1 MMKTIN
7 QAEPDSTAL
16 LSETETLTGEP
27 LPERTARDPQRILA
41 QAEQAAQALA
51 QAMAGKPRRVILNG
65 SEYLEFE
72 DWQTLAGFYGLATRT
87 EEAEPIEIFGC
98 QGAKAKA
105 VVCDRDSGMQ
115 LGGAEAYCLSS
126 EEGWADK
133 PWFQLASMA
142 QTRAGAKALR
152 NLLAW
157 VAVRAGF
164 KPTPA
169 EEMIAAKQEPA
180 PSLPAQ
186 ALFARFSGLP
196 MPTPSENAA
205 AVPPSEDL
213 AALSAGK
220 PKQELSKAELRDLF
234 TLVKQAGL
242 VLPEPDER
250 GRTLVDFQALGRFL
264 KEIGLAG
271 TVKTLLP
278 EERDYARE
286 LLRRKAYPPPADSEP
301 QTTRSGR

>member
-1 MMKTIN
+1 MKETVS
-7 QAEPDSTAL
+7 QTEPDGIPLVA
-16 LSETETLTGEP
+16 ETEAPTGEP
-27 LPERTARDPQRILA
+27 LPELKPRDPQRILA

-87 EEAEPIEIFGC
+87 QEAEPIEIFGC

-105 VVCDRDSGMQ
+105 VVCDRDSGLA

-180 PSLPAQ
+180 PSPAVQ
-186 ALFARFSGLP
+186 ALVAPDS
-196 MPTPSENAA
+196 SAI
-205 AVPPSEDL
+205 PPSPDPTS
-213 AALSAGK
+213 LSQGK
-220 PKQELSKAELRDLF
+220 PKEELSKAELRDLF
-234 TLVKQAGL
+234 TLAKQAGF
-242 VLPEPDER
+242 VLPEPDEK
-250 GRTLVDFQALGRFL
+250 GRSLVDFQALARFL
-264 KEIGLAG
+264 REIGLSG

-286 LLRRKAYPPPADSEP
+286 LLRRYARP
-301 QTTRSGR
+301 

>member
-1 MMKTIN
+1 MKETLN
-7 QAEPDSTAL
+7 QTESNSAL
-16 LSETETLTGEP
+16 LVAETEALSGEP
-27 LPERTARDPQRILA
+27 LPERTPRDPQQILA

-87 EEAEPIEIFGC
+87 QEAEPIEVFGC

-105 VVCDRDSGMQ
+105 VVCDRDSGVQ

-169 EEMIAAKQEPA
+169 EEMIATKQESASPLA
-180 PSLPAQ
+180 PVQAIAAPDSSAVLPSAD
-186 ALFARFSGLP
+186 
-196 MPTPSENAA
+196 PTT
-205 AVPPSEDL
+205 
-213 AALSAGK
+213 LSKGK
-220 PKQELSKAELRDLF
+220 PKEELSRAELRDLF
-234 TLVKQAGL
+234 TLAKQAGF
-242 VLPEPDER
+242 VLPEADEK
-250 GRTLVDFQALGRFL
+250 GRSLVDFQALARFL
-264 KEIGLAG
+264 KEIGLSG

-286 LLRRKAYPPPADSEP
+286 LLRRHARP
-301 QTTRSGR
+301 

>member
-1 MMKTIN
+1 MKETVN
-7 QAEPDSTAL
+7 QTEPDNTPPV
-16 LSETETLTGEP
+16 SETEALSGEL
-27 LPERTARDPQRILA
+27 LPELKSRDPQRILA

-65 SEYLEFE
+65 NEYLEFE

-87 EEAEPIEIFGC
+87 QEAEPIEVFGC

-105 VVCDRDSGMQ
+105 VVCDRDSGLT

-126 EEGWADK
+126 EEGWTDK

-169 EEMIAAKQEPA
+169 EEMIAAKQELALLPVQAVVA
-180 PSLPAQ
+180 PD
-186 ALFARFSGLP
+186 SG
-196 MPTPSENAA
+196 
-205 AVPPSEDL
+205 
-213 AALSAGK
+213 AALPSPDPTVLSKGK
-220 PKQELSKAELRDLF
+220 PKEELSKAELRDLF
-234 TLVKQAGL
+234 TLAKQAGF
-242 VLPEPDER
+242 VLPEPDEK
-250 GRTLVDFQALGRFL
+250 GRSLVDFQALARFL
-264 KEIGLAG
+264 KEIGLSG

-286 LLRRKAYPPPADSEP
+286 LLRRHARP
-301 QTTRSGR
+301 